1 MSIRLIQSPSTSQ
14 MNQGSEPTSLQR
26 LDCQPVPEQEE
37 DKLGTMRAGFPGAVK
52 GVAPL
57 PLRGTVRPET

>member
-1 MSIRLIQSPSTSQ
+1 